1 MFLLIYTP
9 WNNKLFSISKTVF
22 NIHLK
27 NLVSLYQDLSSF
39 SQYPSNFKYPYP
51 NSFHAFAAPFS
62 HSCLP
67 ATPPPCSDT
76 FCLTPNKDVTLR
88 CRERPPML
96 NAVLSCTDL
105 SQFVSLR
112 TTVSSFHSASR
123 RWLRHLPSPK
133 YTFHV
138 HTWREE
144 REVVTKASVVFLKYD
159 HLERRKN
166 EKKAQLKLLSPKVV
180 QVTMYTEGNTGGS
193 TVHLHSWNVRR
204 ESVGKQDSQCESVY
218 STTTTTRGC
227 ENLAPTRSSV
237 WSKPTHRSCFYAF
250 LIGTHKGE
258 MLCHSKR
265 AILLAGE
272 AEAPWSS
279 WLPHMQ
285 E

>member
-9 WNNKLFSISKTVF
+9 WNNKLFSISKTGFSIFTWKILSVSIRTYARSLSIQVIS
-22 NIHLK
+22 NIHISTHSMHLQ
-27 NLVSLYQDLSSF
+27 LH
-39 SQYPSNFKYPYP
+39 
-51 NSFHAFAAPFS
+51 FHILASP
-62 HSCLP
+62 P
-67 ATPPPCSDT
+67 PPPCSDT

-138 HTWREE
+138 HTWQEE

-166 EKKAQLKLLSPKVV
+166 KKKAQLKLFSPKVV

-258 MLCHSKR
+258 MLCHSKQ